1 MINNK
6 NKSSI
11 KRTVKALTL
20 GSSLLFQ
27 GISFSAEAH
36 DLNFGQQL
44 TNPFAKNLSTSQFEI
59 GIKIPLGKSGSPQQ
73 SEKSNFYVSYF
84 LPGQDQH
91 IGIGFTQSF
100 GRNANYQYL
109 TRFRDMENEVDMSLP
124 FYASTTLNASS
135 TGTSSGIGRYS
146 VAIGVG
152 LLLIAA
158 ASGGGG
164 GDEALQINTANT
176 GISAAVSNFEQTL
189 SLPICSPIP
198 PADGNEQPC
207 RTPL

>member
-20 GSSLLFQ
+20 CSSLLFQ
-27 GISFSAEAH
+27 GISFSAEAQ

-44 TNPFAKNLSTSQFEI
+44 TNPFAKNLSTTQFEI
-59 GIKIPLGKSGSPQQ
+59 GIKIPLGKSGSSQQ
-73 SEKSNFYVSYF
+73 SEKSNLYVSYF

-91 IGIGFTQSF
+91 IGIGLTRSF
-100 GRNANYQYL
+100 GRNGNYQYM
-109 TRFRDMENEVDMSLP
+109 TRFRDMENKIDMSLP
-124 FYASTTLNASS
+124 FYTQPVLNASS
-135 TGTSSGIGRYS
+135 TGTSAGIGTYS

-152 LLLIAA
+152 LLLLAA
-158 ASGGGG
+158 AGGDG
-164 GDEALQINTANT
+164 GDEDAPQITT
-176 GISAAVSNFEQTL
+176 LTSSGSATRRFEETL
-189 SLPICSPIP
+189 SLPMCSPTP

-207 RTPL
+207 RVPL

>member
-1 MINNK
+1 MINYK

-27 GISFSAEAH
+27 GISFSAEAQEF
-36 DLNFGQQL
+36 DFGQQL
-44 TNPFAKNLSTSQFEI
+44 TNPFAKNLSTTQFEI
-59 GIKIPLGKSGSPQQ
+59 GIKIPLGKSGRSQQ

-91 IGIGFTQSF
+91 IGIGFTRSF

-124 FYASTTLNASS
+124 FYASPTLNASS
-135 TGTSSGIGRYS
+135 TGSSFGIGTYS
-146 VAIGVG
+146 VAIGIG
-152 LLLIAA
+152 LLLLAA
-158 ASGGGG
+158 AGGGG
-164 GDEALQINTANT
+164 GDEEAPQINTTSTRAERVT
-176 GISAAVSNFEQTL
+176 RRFEEIQN
-189 SLPICSPIP
+189 LPMCSPIP
-198 PADGNEQPC
+198 PADGNEPPC
-207 RTPL
+207 RTF

>member
-27 GISFSAEAH
+27 GISFSAEAQ
-36 DLNFGQQL
+36 DFNFGHQL
-44 TNPFAKNLSTSQFEI
+44 TNPFAKDLSTSQFEI
-59 GIKIPLGKSGSPQQ
+59 GIKIPLGKSGRSQQ

-91 IGIGFTQSF
+91 IGIGFSRSF

-124 FYASTTLNASS
+124 FYASPTLNASS
-135 TGTSSGIGRYS
+135 TGSTAGIGTYS
-146 VAIGVG
+146 VVIGVG
-152 LLLIAA
+152 LLLLAA

-164 GDEALQINTANT
+164 DEDTPQITTTSSSLN
-176 GISAAVSNFEQTL
+176 SAVRRFEETL

-207 RTPL
+207 RVPL